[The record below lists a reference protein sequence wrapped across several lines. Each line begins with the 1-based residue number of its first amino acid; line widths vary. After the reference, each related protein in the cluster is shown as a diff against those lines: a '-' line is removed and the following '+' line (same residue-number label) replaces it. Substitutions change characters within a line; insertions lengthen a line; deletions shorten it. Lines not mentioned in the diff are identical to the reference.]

1 MDNVTRRSFKNL
13 YGVANMTNTK
23 MITRLLAA
31 ATLTAASITAAYA
44 VPQQEGAMAG
54 VGTAATATDSALSK
68 KVQAALGDY
77 KGVGVTAA
85 QGVVTLTGQVANTDI
100 GTKAIQAASA
110 VEGVKEVKSE
120 LTVAS
125 K

>member
-1 MDNVTRRSFKNL
+1 MPERIDTILPAKSWD
-13 YGVANMTNTK
+13 
-23 MITRLLAA
+23 
-31 ATLTAASITAAYA
+31 
-44 VPQQEGAMAG
+44 
-54 VGTAATATDSALSK
+54 AATATDSALSK

-125 K
+125 KVRPFRRAAFSAARLFFCLRGRRERPQAKQRAAGARPVV

>member
-1 MDNVTRRSFKNL
+1 
-13 YGVANMTNTK
+13 MTNTK

-31 ATLTAASITAAYA
+31 ATLTAASITGAYA
-44 VPQQEGAMAG
+44 ADQQEGAMAG
-54 VGTAATATDSALSK
+54 VGTAAASTDSALSK
-68 KVQAALGDY
+68 KVQAALSDY

-85 QGVVTLTGQVANTDI
+85 QGVVTLTGQVANTDA

>member
-1 MDNVTRRSFKNL
+1 
-13 YGVANMTNTK
+13 MTNTK
-23 MITRLLAA
+23 LITRLLAA
-31 ATLTAASITAAYA
+31 TALTAASMSAVYAAE
-44 VPQQEGAMAG
+44 PQQEGAMAG
-54 VGTAATATDSALSK
+54 VGTAAASTDTALSK
-68 KVQAALGDY
+68 KVQAALSDY
-77 KGVGVTAA
+77 KGVGVTTA

>member
-1 MDNVTRRSFKNL
+1 
-13 YGVANMTNTK
+13 MTNTK
-23 MITRLLAA
+23 MITHLLAA
-31 ATLTAASITAAYA
+31 AALSAASITAAYA
-44 VPQQEGAMAG
+44 APQQEGTMAG
-54 VGTAATATDSALSK
+54 VGTAANSTDGALSK
-68 KVQAALGDY
+68 KVQAALADY

>member
-1 MDNVTRRSFKNL
+1 
-13 YGVANMTNTK
+13 MTNSK

-31 ATLTAASITAAYA
+31 ATLAAASISGAYA
-44 VPQQEGAMAG
+44 ADPQQEGAMAG
-54 VGTAATATDSALSK
+54 VGTAASSTDSVLSK
-68 KVQAALGDY
+68 KVQAALTDY

>member
-1 MDNVTRRSFKNL
+1 
-13 YGVANMTNTK
+13 MTNTK

-68 KVQAALGDY
+68 KVQAALSDY